1 MSKRTA
7 ITGLVA
13 LTLAIVSINLIA
25 GNNALYP
32 EDLPPNTLG
41 IVATLIGGVAGVAS
55 QVTTNRAAKMA
66 MGLFSWIGFLGSVFM
81 TTLNLFLG
89 YQH

>member
-1 MSKRTA
+1 MRQRTV
-7 ITGLVA
+7 ITLIA
-13 LTLAIVSINLIA
+13 LTLAIATINLIA

-32 EDLPPNTLG
+32 QDLPVNTLG
-41 IVATLIGGVAGVAS
+41 IIAGLVGGVAGVAS
-55 QVTTNRAAKMA
+55 QINKNPAARMA